1 MSNTNLEMYRDLLPI
16 VIHRLSNEDA
26 RAAQAIAD
34 AVRLGAPVNIVQLT
48 AAARIVKENRITLRE
63 QLLLVATEATAR
75 LAEEEQPNQDTAA
88 LQETVARSF
97 KYLDYLN

>member
-48 AAARIVKENRITLRE
+48 AAARIIKENRVTLRE
-63 QLLLVATEATAR
+63 QLLLVATEAMAR
-75 LAEEEQPNQDTAA
+75 LAEEQPNQDTAA